1 MGSGYPVAQDVLSL
15 GVEPRSMSRS
25 IDHFSGDPTVVIR
38 VVSNPI
44 KAGLG
49 LNPEAVAMAQ
59 HSSKICNMP
68 KDPAHFR
75 KYYVETLLPLARKLP
90 GLKASRYSFD
100 MKPLGPGKAPY
111 FCIFEAEFEN
121 EAALMGALG
130 SKEGKAV
137 AGDVPNYASGGVTM
151 MHFAV
156 G

>member
-1 MGSGYPVAQDVLSL
+1 MHKLLVLYN
-15 GVEPRSMSRS
+15 E
-25 IDHFSGDPTVVIR
+25 
-38 VVSNPI
+38 
-44 KAGLG
+44 
-49 LNPEAVAMAQ
+49 
-59 HSSKICNMP
+59 P

-75 KYYVETLLPLARKLP
+75 KYYVETHLPLARKLP
-90 GLKASRYSFD
+90 GLRASRHSFD
-100 MKPLGPGKAPY
+100 VKPLGPGKAP

-151 MHFAV
+151 VHFAV

>member
-1 MGSGYPVAQDVLSL
+1 MHKLLVLYN
-15 GVEPRSMSRS
+15 EPE
-25 IDHFSGDPTVVIR
+25 DPT
-38 VVSNPI
+38 
-44 KAGLG
+44 
-49 LNPEAVAMAQ
+49 
-59 HSSKICNMP
+59 
-68 KDPAHFR
+68 HFR
-75 KYYVETLLPLARKLP
+75 KYYVETHLPLARKLP

-100 MKPLGPGKAPY
+100 VKPLGPGKAPY

-130 SKEGKAV
+130 SNEGKAV